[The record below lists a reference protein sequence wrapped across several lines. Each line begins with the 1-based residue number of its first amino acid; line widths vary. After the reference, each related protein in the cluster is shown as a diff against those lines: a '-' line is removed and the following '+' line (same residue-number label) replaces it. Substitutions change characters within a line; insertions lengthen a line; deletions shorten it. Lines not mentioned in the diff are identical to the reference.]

1 MLLKYSREVK
11 TALLAIIA
19 IVILIFGYSFL
30 KGENL
35 LDNSR
40 TFYAVYDDVEGLS
53 PSSEVTINGL
63 KVGTITGIDF
73 LNNSGDLLVTF
84 TVKNDFPF
92 SKSSEALIYG
102 GSIIGGKSLA
112 IVPKYDSEMGVAKSG
127 DTLQGDKEE
136 GIMELVNDRL
146 TPLQKKLENTIV
158 SADSMLTAITEILDD
173 STRNNI
179 RGTFKNLDATVSS
192 FQVTANELQGI
203 VQGNSE
209 KLDRTFTNL
218 DEMSGNFNK
227 FSDTLST
234 MNIGKI
240 TNDLEKVIAD
250 FEDISDKLNN
260 GEGTAARL
268 INDDAVYNNLD
279 RATKQ
284 LEELLQDV
292 KLNPKRYVHFSV
304 FGKNPGPYD
313 APKDSLK

>member
-1 MLLKYSREVK
+1 MKYSREVK

-19 IVILIFGYSFL
+19 IVLLIFGYSFL

-63 KVGTITGIDF
+63 KVGKITSIDF
-73 LNNSGDLLVTF
+73 LNSSGDLLVTF
-84 TVKNDFPF
+84 TVKNDFKF
-92 SKSSEALIYG
+92 SRSSEAQIYG
-102 GSIIGGKSLA
+102 GGIIGGKSLA
-112 IVPKYDSEMGVAKSG
+112 IVPKYEKGVDWAESG
-127 DTLQGDKEE
+127 DTLSGVKEE

-146 TPLQKKLENTIV
+146 TPLQNKLEGTIV
-158 SADSMLTAITEILDD
+158 SADSMLTAINQILDD

-179 RGTFKNLDATVSS
+179 RGTFRNLDATVAS

-218 DEMSGNFNK
+218 DEMSTNFNK
-227 FSDTLST
+227 FSDTLT
-234 MNIGKI
+234 NMNINKI
-240 TNDLEKVIAD
+240 TTNLEKVIAD
-250 FEDISDKLNN
+250 FEAVSNKLNN
-260 GEGTAARL
+260 GNGTAAKL

-313 APKDSLK
+313 PPKDSLK